1 MKIAY
6 WVVFLGIASCVNR
19 SVVSVEETS
28 EASLSEIAEH
38 VVAIPLETNER
49 CRMGHVD
56 AVKRAGNEFFMLSN
70 RKLYRFDREGR
81 FLSRIASDEDGRDS
95 AIRDF
100 AVDPQ
105 RGQVVAIDTCGN
117 ALFFTYDGTLI
128 RRKALADKP
137 WQSLLKIAYHDG
149 HFWATTEQCATSASG
164 GERKIEKWLY
174 RLDASFDVVDG
185 TPLCDVDLKRFHLS
199 SHFEP
204 ELCVSPHG
212 LYAYT
217 ASYEPEKL
225 LADTL
230 ALIEGNGLK
239 KILHASTDHPV
250 PMLPFR
256 FGQRFLMASNG
267 KNGEESYYFYCY
279 DQLEQRAFRLKNGFT
294 DDFYQT
300 GHVPDLQALDVYCNE
315 FCYCRSGQ
323 AVSRLCPERAVTD
336 NPVLFLVR
344 LKA

>member
-19 SVVSVEETS
+19 SVVSVEETA

-49 CRMGHVD
+49 CRMGPVD
-56 AVKRAGNEFFMLSN
+56 AVKRAGSEFFMLSN
-70 RKLYRFDREGR
+70 RMLYRFDRTGR
-81 FLSRIASDEDGRDS
+81 FLSRIASDRDGRCS

-105 RGQVVAIDTCGN
+105 RRQVVAIDTCGH
-117 ALFFTYDGTLI
+117 ALFFTYDGTLV
-128 RRKALADKP
+128 RRKALAEKP

-149 HFWATTEQCATSASG
+149 HFWATAEQCATSASG

-174 RLDASFDVVDG
+174 RLDASFDVVNG
-185 TPLCDVDLKRFHLS
+185 TPLYDVDLKRFHLS
-199 SHFEP
+199 SHFDP

-230 ALIEGNGLK
+230 ALIDGNRLE

-256 FGQRFLMASNG
+256 IGQRFLMASNG
-267 KNGEESYYFYCY
+267 KNGDESRYFYCY
-279 DQLEQRAFRLKNGFT
+279 DQLEQRAFCLKNGFT
-294 DDFYQT
+294 DDFYQA
-300 GHVPDLQALDVYCNE
+300 GHLPYLQALDVYGSE

-323 AVSRLCPERAVTD
+323 AVSRLCPERAATD
-336 NPVLFLVR
+336 NPVLFVVR

>member
-1 MKIAY
+1 MKLAY

-19 SVVSVEETS
+19 SVVSVEETA

-49 CRMGHVD
+49 CRMGPVD
-56 AVKRAGNEFFMLSN
+56 AVKRAGSEFFMLSN
-70 RKLYRFDREGR
+70 RMLYRFDRTGR
-81 FLSRIASDEDGRDS
+81 FLSRIASDRDGRCS

-105 RGQVVAIDTCGN
+105 RRQVVAIDTCGH
-117 ALFFTYDGTLI
+117 ALFFTYDGTLV
-128 RRKALADKP
+128 RRKALAEKP
-137 WQSLLKIAYHDG
+137 WQSLLRIAYHDG
-149 HFWATTEQCATSASG
+149 HFWATAEQCATSASG

-174 RLDASFDVVDG
+174 RLDVSFDVVNG
-185 TPLCDVDLKRFHLS
+185 TPLYDVDLKRFHLS
-199 SHFEP
+199 SHFDP

-230 ALIEGNGLK
+230 ALIDGNRLE

-256 FGQRFLMASNG
+256 IGQRFLMASNG
-267 KNGEESYYFYCY
+267 KNGDESRYFYCY
-279 DQLEQRAFRLKNGFT
+279 DQLEQRVFRLKNGFM

-300 GHVPDLQALDVYCNE
+300 GHLPDLQALDVYGSE

-323 AVSRLCPERAVTD
+323 AVSRLCPERAATD
-336 NPVLFLVR
+336 NPVLFVVR

>member
-19 SVVSVEETS
+19 SVVSVEETG
-28 EASLSEIAEH
+28 EASLSGIAEH

-81 FLSRIASDEDGRDS
+81 FLSRMASDGDGRCS
-95 AIRDF
+95 SIRDF
-100 AVDPQ
+100 AVDSQ
-105 RGQVVAIDTCGN
+105 RRQVVAIDTCGD
-117 ALFFTYDGTLI
+117 ALFFTYDGALV

-149 HFWATTEQCATSASG
+149 HFWATTEQCVTSASG

-199 SHFEP
+199 CHFEP

-230 ALIEGNGLK
+230 ALLEDNGLEN
-239 KILHASTDHPV
+239 ILHASTGHPV

-267 KNGEESYYFYCY
+267 KNGDESHYFYCY

-323 AVSRLCPERAVTD
+323 AVSRLCPERAATD
-336 NPVLFLVR
+336 NPVLFWVR